1 MLASLSIRDIVLI
14 EKLDMTLADGLCVLT
29 GETGAGK
36 SILLDAL
43 GLAIGARADQSL
55 VRKGAG
61 KASVTAEFILADD
74 HPARDLMA
82 EHDIEEEEGRL
93 LLRRVLSAD
102 GKSRAYVNDQPVSVG
117 LLRAI
122 GGSLVEVHGQ
132 QDDRGLLNPTSHR
145 ALLDAY
151 GGYGAA
157 LGSVQEGHGTLAQ
170 ARAALARAR
179 AALAEAEQEEEYD
192 RHALEELVSLDPQT
206 GEEEELASARTLMMQ
221 GEKASDLLEDVLTAL
236 GREGGI
242 DATIRGA
249 LRKLERTE
257 AAVRE
262 RLGPAVE
269 ALDRAAIE
277 AEDGMAALQ
286 AVAREIEYD
295 QERLEK
301 TEERLFALRAL
312 ARKHKCTADALV
324 PLRMALEERLSDLE
338 KGGEAVAALQSEA
351 DKQQARFAEAV
362 GKLTVARGKA
372 AKRLD
377 KAVAGELGPLKMAK
391 ARFRTCLLPLQEDD
405 WTADGG
411 ERVAFEVATNVG
423 TDFGPLA
430 KIASG
435 GEMVRFVLAL
445 KVVLAG
451 AGSAPCLVFDE
462 VDRGVGGAVAD
473 AVGARLE
480 RLADDAQVLVVTHSP
495 QVAAKGAHHWRISKV
510 ESGRGNSAV
519 TVTEIVIL
527 AADDRREEIAR
538 MLSGQSV
545 TDEAR
550 AAAQSLMRH
559 SA

>member
-1 MLASLSIRDIVLI
+1 MLASLSIRNIVLI
-14 EKLDMTLADGLCVLT
+14 DKLDMTLADGLCVLT

-61 KASVTAEFILADD
+61 KASVTAEFVLADG
-74 HPARDLMA
+74 HPVRDLMA
-82 EHDIEEEEGRL
+82 EQDIDEEDGRL

-102 GKSRAYVNDQPVSVG
+102 GKSRAYVNDQPVSVA

-132 QDDRGLLNPTSHR
+132 QDDRGLLNPASHR

-151 GGYGAA
+151 GGYGAVLKAVRENHVA
-157 LGSVQEGHGTLAQ
+157 LDQ
-170 ARAALARAR
+170 ARDALSQAQ

-192 RHALEELVSLDPQT
+192 RHALDELVSLDPQT

-221 GEKASDLLEDVLTAL
+221 GEKASDLLDDVLAAL
-236 GREGGI
+236 THEGGV

-262 RLGPAVE
+262 RLEPAVE

-286 AVAREIEYD
+286 TVAREIEYD

-338 KGGEAVAALQSEA
+338 KGGEAVAALQAEA
-351 DKQQARFAEAV
+351 DKLQARFAETV
-362 GKLTVARGKA
+362 GKLTLARQKA
-372 AKRLD
+372 AGRLD
-377 KAVAGELGPLKMAK
+377 RAVAGELGPLKMDK
-391 ARFRTCLLPLQEDD
+391 ARFRTCLIALQEDD

-411 ERVAFEVATNVG
+411 ERVAFEVATNIG

-435 GEMVRFVLAL
+435 GEMARFVLAL

-473 AVGARLE
+473 AVGARLA

-510 ESGRGNSAV
+510 ETGRGNGAV